1 MKPKISAKRS
11 PALDEDDLCQLNG
24 LSFTSVV
31 ADIANAE
38 RRANRDPERSRP
50 EVDLTSTHTDR
61 TINELLDGGISSSEP
76 RSAAGPRP
84 PSAAAAEP
92 EGAEANGDLIDP
104 TMLFPELHLKEKE

>member
-1 MKPKISAKRS
+1 MKPKISAKRT

-24 LSFTSVV
+24 LSFTSVA

-38 RRANRDPERSRP
+38 RRAHRDPERSRP

-76 RSAAGPRP
+76 RSAEPRV
-84 PSAAAAEP
+84 PSGAAEP
-92 EGAEANGDLIDP
+92 EAAEANGDLIDP
-104 TMLFPELHLKEKE
+104 TMLFPELHLKE